1 MSIAAEIKTQLMITY
16 NFITMIHYL
25 NFLISFQSLSVCMC
39 IETRFQGVEE

>member
-25 NFLISFQSLSVCMC
+25 NFLTSFQYLSVCIC
-39 IETRFQGVEE
+39 IEISFQGVEE